1 MVFCLSHTKD
11 QNWSF
16 INEATLVF
24 NTMPLKHFEMYMS
37 VATNPAFAQLP
48 SKSPFSPQMTWKLV
62 HSCEKKRRKW
72 QDQRQTYNV
81 WTRLTCLYALPEVW
95 ENGDAGPSNGRKSRI
110 FTPLEVM
117 LSDTQRRQCRIF
129 FKKWPHS
136 ILLCWKGAKKFWFS
150 WKHNQEIS
158 EWAAWEEKS
167 TYVSKIPVC
176 NS

>member
-1 MVFCLSHTKD
+1 M
-11 QNWSF
+11 
-16 INEATLVF
+16 
-24 NTMPLKHFEMYMS
+24 
-37 VATNPAFAQLP
+37 ATNPAFAQLP

-129 FKKWPHS
+129 LKS
-136 ILLCWKGAKKFWFS
+136 DLILFCSAEKVPKSFDFHENTIKRFQNEQHERKSQHMSLKYQFVTVRKVVWFIQL
-150 WKHNQEIS
+150 WIHLDRL
-158 EWAAWEEKS
+158 
-167 TYVSKIPVC
+167 
-176 NS
+176 